1 MDEYIYNYDG
11 HLAIINFVIW
21 LFLIISYRSEFNRFS
36 GRKCTYTFFYM
47 LCALTFTYAFSEADT
62 YHYEVLY
69 EEMSCFHERIH
80 VEEFYYWLIQ
90 ILPQGYFLWRFA
102 IWGTALW
109 LLIRTFKRYELDV
122 RTVCFVF
129 PMILLNQFA
138 ITRGC
143 LGISLMM
150 LSLSYLLKPGKSRVW
165 SYIFGIAGI
174 IMSAFLHDSLPL
186 FIFILLLSLFPFRKS
201 TYLLSIPAFPLLYTI
216 AIPAVSYVLS
226 GNLFSEETVDFTTG
240 YFEKEN
246 TGINAFGLLR
256 QIVDYIPK
264 FLAFLILI
272 KTFCFSK
279 EQVPGYIRILLQ
291 YSYLLFYVA
300 LLFLGQGLV
309 GFISS
314 RTIHIMCFPL
324 TIVVAYYLTDRKRPL
339 LMKIAMAFFL
349 LSTLYTYSYTI
360 YKWL

>member
-21 LFLIISYRSEFNRFS
+21 LILIIFYHSEFNRFS
-36 GRKCTYTFFYM
+36 GKKCTYTLFYV
-47 LCALTFTYAFSEADT
+47 LSALTFVYAFSEADT

-69 EEMSCFHERIH
+69 EEMYRYHEQIH
-80 VEEFYYWLIQ
+80 VESFYFWLIQ
-90 ILPQGYFLWRFA
+90 ILPHGYFLWRFV

-122 RTVCFVF
+122 RTMCFVF
-129 PMILLNQFA
+129 PMILSNQFA

-143 LGISLMM
+143 LGISLLL
-150 LSLSYLLKPGKSRVW
+150 LSLSYLLKPGRSRTW
-165 SYIFGIAGI
+165 SYVFGIAGI
-174 IMSAFLHDSLPL
+174 VLSSFLHNSLPL
-186 FIFILLLSLFPFRKS
+186 FIFILILSFYPFRKS
-201 TYLLSIPAFPLLYTI
+201 TYLLSVLAFPFLYTM

-226 GNLFSEETVDFTTG
+226 GSLFDEETVDFATA
-240 YFEKEN
+240 YFEGEG
-246 TGINAFGLLR
+246 TEITAFGLMR
-256 QIVDYIPK
+256 QIIDYIPR
-264 FLAFLILI
+264 FLAFIVLI

-309 GFISS
+309 GFISN

-324 TIVVAYYLTDRKRPL
+324 TIVVVYYLTDRERPL